1 MKKIVLTLAGC
12 LASMFLT
19 ASAQDLVSTKRSSTL
34 RTAGAQKQPQQ
45 LLKDVLVDLENR
57 YSVHFVYEGALLDN
71 RMVRYE
77 ANRQDNIETILRTI
91 LDKSLRYRRIDN
103 TLYAIVPANESG
115 QSATPAR
122 KPVENQ
128 SDLSIKPVFATD
140 IVVTGTVTEQE
151 TGQPLPGVSI
161 IVKGTT
167 TGTTTDGSGRYRMTV
182 PEGGTA
188 VLVFSFVGYVPQE
201 LPVGSQTTMNVM
213 MQADTKA
220 LNEVVVVG
228 YGVQKKRDVTGAIGS
243 INEETIKALPISRF
257 EQSLQGRI
265 AGVNVTSNSGAP
277 GGGVSI
283 RIRGIGTI
291 NNNQPLYV
299 IDGIPV
305 FGDNALNSI
314 SSNDIQSI
322 EVLKDAAATAIYG
335 ARAAN
340 GVVIVTTKRG
350 KSGAPSLTYDGYAG
364 VQQLTKRYKMLNAEQ
379 YALYSNESRSAQH
392 IEPLTPEWGIPGSIP
407 GGVNTDWQ
415 AEIFRQAPIQ
425 NHSLTLSGGGERA
438 SYVISGN
445 FFDQKGIVKDSEFK
459 RYTLRVNTD
468 AEVFKGVKVGTSLLF
483 ARTLTQDDGNA
494 GRIQSA
500 LVQLPTVPV
509 QFPNGSWGGPQGPK
523 EYYNDNTNPVAEI
536 ALFDSRSNLNR
547 FLGNLF
553 ADVSLAKGLT
563 YRASY
568 SVDNIV
574 DNSKSFQ
581 PTYRF
586 GVLFRNTAS
595 LNQSNGRSLTQVLE
609 NILTYNRTFGTKHN
623 LSAVGVYSAQWSN
636 TSSETG
642 AATGLVSNSLP
653 YLSANTGVVTVNS
666 GVSEWAILSL
676 TGRVNYDFAG
686 KYLLSASVRRDG
698 SSRFGTNNRF
708 ATFPAFSVGWRL
720 SDEPFMQS
728 LPLFN
733 ELKLRGSWG
742 QSGNQ
747 EIGLYGFAAALSNT
761 RRYVFGESQTIVPG
775 VAPVS
780 LANPDLRW
788 ETATQT
794 NVGLDVG
801 VLNNSVT
808 FSANYYIKQTK
819 DMLVR
824 VPVPQ
829 TSGIATAP
837 FVNAGSMENRG
848 VELELAYRKTL
859 NNGFSYQINGNLSTV
874 RNKIVSLGRG
884 QQIFDGSFQAAT
896 NGRGGQ
902 NVTITRPGDPVGSF
916 YGYVMDGIFQNQSE
930 IAESAVQGTATRP
943 GDIRFRDINGDKKID
958 ANDRI
963 IIGSPIPKLT
973 YGFNGSLNFRG
984 FDLSVFL
991 QGVHGNQLYNGTR
1004 SIIAGMFAVYNQTTE
1019 VLSRWRGEGTSNTV
1033 PRAVQ
1038 FDPAENGRV
1047 SDRWIE
1053 DGTYLRLKNL
1063 TLGYNLPQNLAG
1075 KVKMKNARVYASGTN
1090 LLTFTRY
1097 TGLDPEVGERS
1108 QNALFAGIDQNVYPV
1123 TRTITLGLTLGF

>member
-1 MKKIVLTLAGC
+1 MNLRLLVLTSWLCYAFTGAHAQELAT
-12 LASMFLT
+12 LKPAPSLSSSASVKPTRRLLKEVLEDLEKRYKVHFIYENT
-19 ASAQDLVSTKRSSTL
+19 VIGNRLVSFD
-34 RTAGAQKQPQQ
+34 AQRKER
-45 LLKDVLVDLENR
+45 LEA
-57 YSVHFVYEGALLDN
+57 ALQ
-71 RMVRYE
+71 R
-77 ANRQDNIETILRTI
+77 ILTS
-91 LDKSLRYRRIDN
+91 DLRYRRVDN
-103 TLYAIVPANESG
+103 AIYAIVAAEQQKQTLKLP
-115 QSATPAR
+115 
-122 KPVENQ
+122 
-128 SDLSIKPVFATD
+128 ATD
-140 IVVTGTVTEQE
+140 DVLKRGLHPAASQDISLSGTVTDAE
-151 TGQPLPGVSI
+151 TGQGLPGVSI
-161 IVKGTT
+161 VLKDATA
-167 TGTTTDGSGRYRMTV
+167 GTTTDGTGKYSITV
-182 PEGGTA
+182 PKGAT
-188 VLVFSFVGYVPQE
+188 LVFSYVSYQSQQVVVGN
-201 LPVGSQTTMNVM
+201 QTILDVM
-213 MQADTKA
+213 MRADVKS
-220 LNEVVVVG
+220 LNEIVVVG
-228 YGVQKKRDVTGAIGS
+228 YGTQKKRDVTGAIGS
-243 INEETIKALPISRF
+243 INEEAIKALPISRL

-350 KSGAPSLTYDGYAG
+350 KSGSPSLTYDGYAG
-364 VQQLTKRYKMLNAEQ
+364 VQQLTKRYGMLNAEQ
-379 YALYSNESRSAQH
+379 YALYSNESRSSQH
-392 IEPLTPEWGIPGSIP
+392 IEPLTPEWGIPGAIP
-407 GGVNTDWQ
+407 GGVDTDWQ
-415 AEIFRQAPIQ
+415 AEIFRPAAIQ
-425 NHSLTLSGGGERA
+425 NHALTLTGGGDKA

-445 FFDQKGIVKDSEFK
+445 FFDQQGIVNASEFK
-459 RYTLRVNTD
+459 RYTLRANTD
-468 AEVFKGVKVGTSLLF
+468 AEVVKGVKIGTSLLF
-483 ARTLTQDDGNA
+483 ARTNTQDVGNG
-494 GRIQSA
+494 GRIQA
-500 LVQLPTVPV
+500 AMMQLPTVPV
-509 QFPNGSWGGPQGPK
+509 QFLDGSWGGPQGAK
-523 EYYNDNTNPVAEI
+523 EFYNDNTNPVAEI

-553 ADVSLAKGLT
+553 VDVSLTKDLT

-568 SVDNIV
+568 SVDNILN
-574 DNSKSFQ
+574 DSKAFQ

-595 LNQSNGRSLTQVLE
+595 LSQSNGRSLTQVFE
-609 NILTYNRTFGTKHN
+609 NILTYKRTFQTNHN
-623 LSAVGVYSAQWSN
+623 LSAVGVYSAQWADA
-636 TSSETG
+636 SSESG

-653 YLSANTGVVTVNS
+653 YLSANTGVATVNS

-676 TGRVNYDFAG
+676 TGRLNYDFAG

-698 SSRFGTNNRF
+698 SSRFGANNRF
-708 ATFPAFSVGWRL
+708 AIFPAFSVGWRL

-728 LPLFN
+728 LPFVN

-742 QSGNQ
+742 QSGDQ
-747 EIGLYGFAAALSNT
+747 EIGLYGFAATLSNT

-780 LANPDLRW
+780 LANPNLKW
-788 ETATQT
+788 ETTTQT
-794 NVGLDVG
+794 NLGLDLA

-808 FSANYYIKQTK
+808 FSANYYIKQTN

-848 VELELAYRKTL
+848 IELELTYRKTL
-859 NNGFSYQINGNLSTV
+859 SNGLSYQINGNMATV
-874 RNKIVSLGRG
+874 SNKVVSLGRG
-884 QQIFDGSFQAAT
+884 QQIFDGSFLSAT

-916 YGYVMDGIFQNQSE
+916 YGYVVDGIFQNQTE
-930 IAESAVQGTATRP
+930 IGESAVQGTATRP

-958 ANDRI
+958 SGDRT
-963 IIGSPIPKLT
+963 IIGTPIPKLT

-984 FDLSVFL
+984 FDLGIFF
-991 QGVHGNQLYNGTR
+991 QGVQGNQLYNGTR
-1004 SIIAGMFAVYNQTTE
+1004 SIIAGMFAVNNQTTE

-1053 DGTYLRLKNL
+1053 DGSYLRLKNL
-1063 TLGYNLPQNLAG
+1063 TLGYNLPSSLVG
-1075 KVKMKNARVYASGTN
+1075 KVKMKTARVYASATN
-1090 LLTFTRY
+1090 LLTFTHY

-1123 TRTITLGLTLGF
+1123 TRTLTLGLTFGF